1 MSFSCVDSVFRL
13 VISVGQRKKNSDSPR
28 FDSLYS
34 LYGPN
39 FFSLPQA
46 RNKTKKTCS
55 SKCNQPDPSYVAD
68 NSMTFISPE

>member
-13 VISVGQRKKNSDSPR
+13 VISVGQRKKILILRGSVPYMNPI
-28 FDSLYS
+28 
-34 LYGPN
+34 
-39 FFSLPQA
+39 FFLCPKLVT
-46 RNKTKKTCS
+46 RRKKTCS

>member
-13 VISVGQRKKNSDSPR
+13 VISVGQRKKILILRDSIPYM
-28 FDSLYS
+28 D
-34 LYGPN
+34 PI
-39 FFSLPQA
+39 FFLCPKLVT
-46 RNKTKKTCS
+46 RRKKTCS